1 MARRKTE
8 QSPRPLGAVLKTTTT
23 VTLLR
28 EEGEPRDSLYFG
40 VQRTYHDLPLS
51 ALQDF
56 VDAVHEVVGTG
67 ADELGSV
74 TTDASGVT
82 YTLSETIKEN
92 IK

>member
-8 QSPRPLGAVLKTTTT
+8 QPAPRQGAVLKTTTT
-23 VTLLR
+23 VTLR
-28 EEGEPRDSLYFG
+28 RGEGEPRDSLYFG
-40 VQRTYHDLPLS
+40 TQRTYHELPLS

-74 TTDASGVT
+74 TTGESGIT
-82 YTLSETIKEN
+82 YTISDTIEEN